1 MEHLIPQHIFDS
13 LPVLALLVITGV
25 GFAVLIAGGGLAR

>member
-13 LPVLALLVITGV
+13 LPGLALLVITGV
-25 GFAVLIAGGGLAR
+25 GFGGPDFGCGLAR